1 MQARHARR
9 RPLRTANRRKL
20 VWATTDTGITV
31 AANTNTTNIDL
42 LAGYKGVVG
51 AASAGI
57 TVMRTHIQIFIT
69 STVTN
74 GDSFR
79 FGLLV
84 DDLTQIVT
92 SSASA
97 LAINP
102 FTAAGDDWMF
112 LTAYHATP
120 TYGEMSANNNIH
132 IDVKSKRRMEEI
144 QMAYLACFSPVGVAA
159 GGLPFTANLYV
170 RTLLALP

>member
-1 MQARHARR
+1 MSTRHRTRR
-9 RPLRTANRRKL
+9 FSRTSNRRKL
-20 VWATTDTGITV
+20 VWATTDTGISV

-42 LAGYKGVVG
+42 LAGYKGIVG
-51 AASAGI
+51 AATAGV
-57 TVMRTHIQIFIT
+57 TVMRTHLQIFIT

-79 FGLLV
+79 FGLIV
-84 DDLTQIVT
+84 DDLSQIVA

-102 FTAAGDDWMF
+102 FTAAADDWMF

-120 TYGEMSANNNIH
+120 TYGEMSANNNIRL
-132 IDVKSKRRMEEI
+132 DVKSKRRMEEV

-159 GGLPFTANLYV
+159 GGLPFTANVYT